1 MDKMELQRGQRVV
14 NTFRGIKGSENPF
27 LNREA
32 IILGRDWEGSDYYAF
47 YPNCALGWEPTDE
60 DYEVLEE
67 LGVDEFGTMGYIFSS
82 FYQEA

>member
-1 MDKMELQRGQRVV
+1 MELQRGQRVV
-14 NTFRGIKGSENPF
+14 NTFKGLRGSENPF

-32 IILGRDWEGSDYYAF
+32 IILGKDWEGCDYYAF
-47 YPNCALGWEPTDE
+47 YPNCALGWEPTEE

-67 LGVDEFGTMGYIFSS
+67 LGIEEFGTISYIFPE